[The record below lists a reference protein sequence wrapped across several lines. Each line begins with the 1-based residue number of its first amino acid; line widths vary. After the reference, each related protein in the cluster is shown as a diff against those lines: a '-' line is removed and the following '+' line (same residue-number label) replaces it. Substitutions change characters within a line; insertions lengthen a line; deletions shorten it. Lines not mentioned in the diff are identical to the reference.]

1 MVKHYKDTES
11 MTYYKVNSG
20 QKFRLLKD
28 SNHHKFLGADVVSGR
43 RLKGGKVKYELRVQ
57 IRELRVQIHEL
68 RVPIY
73 ELRVPIHELRVR
85 IQELGVQI
93 HELED

>member
-57 IRELRVQIHEL
+57 IRELRVQI
-68 RVPIY
+68 Y
-73 ELRVPIHELRVR
+73 ELRVQIHELR
-85 IQELGVQI
+85 VQI